1 MRANPEPPSF
11 AGGSGD
17 YNENDSGSGNAAAE
31 AASSLG
37 SHSGAPSPASTQQP
51 RQQQQ
56 QGGSRGGLFRRTTV
70 LPSFL
75 SSSGASRSVTS
86 SNDGVFANLA
96 AKPER
101 GEKNEDLPPVCTLF
115 SYGTT

>member
-1 MRANPEPPSF
+1 MRANPELPSF
-11 AGGSGD
+11 ASGSGNYD
-17 YNENDSGSGNAAAE
+17 ENDNGSGNAAGAG

-37 SHSGAPSPASTQQP
+37 SHSGVPSQPTQQP

-56 QGGSRGGLFRRTTV
+56 QSGGRGGLFRRTTV

-75 SSSGASRSVTS
+75 SSSGASRSVSS

-101 GEKNEDLPPVCTLF
+101 GEKNEDLPPVCTL
-115 SYGTT
+115 SLRLN